1 MLPMP
6 TMKLLRK
13 SLWWNSLLVLCL
25 AAPTQA
31 QVNLVPDGS
40 FEDTSAVW
48 QNWYGHYCLNDW
60 FCLGGNATNNKFF
73 LWSLYRLDQSYRLP
87 SSYRFDQWPR
97 HGANTI
103 ELTIWDK
110 NNYPTPPTWIKSF
123 PKAAL
128 QTQLIAGKEYCAT
141 AYITSGDLAIYEHI
155 NGFGMYFDNGMLDT
169 VITIHKD
176 STGDYFLNTQVQCG
190 FPITDTANWV
200 KIQGS
205 FIANGTETHITMGNF
220 LEDSALIFAPAWVS
234 PTYPAQPIMV
244 DDVSLIPID
253 LHDWLQDAYVAVGD
267 SVWVGLHPLEYSDGI
282 WYDSTMQI
290 LDTAAGFWYTPEANN
305 TWFIQGIEV
314 CGTMRYDTMHV
325 YFAPQSVQAHQQSA
339 VLVYPNPCTTNC
351 TIEVPQT
358 YLGETCTLVNALGQ
372 TVLQQVLSTTTK
384 SIKLQQLPRGLYY
397 LHVKGEVK
405 KLVLR

>member
-1 MLPMP
+1 MP

-13 SLWWNSLLVLCL
+13 SLWWSSLLVLCL
-25 AAPTQA
+25 ASPTQA

-40 FEDTSAVW
+40 FEDTTAVW
-48 QNWYGHYCLNDW
+48 QQWDGHYCLNNW
-60 FCLGGNATNNKFF
+60 QCLGGAPQYNQFA
-73 LWSLYRLDQSYRLP
+73 LWSLNRQTYYLQLP
-87 SSYRFDQWPR
+87 LNHRFDQWPR

-103 ELTIWDK
+103 ELTIWHTVPY
-110 NNYPTPPTWIKSF
+110 NPPPSYRKSF
-123 PKAAL
+123 PKATLNA
-128 QTQLIAGKEYCAT
+128 QLVAGKEYCAT

-176 STGDYFLNTQVQCG
+176 STGDYFLNAQVQCS

-205 FIANGTETHITMGNF
+205 FFAHGTETHITMGNF

-234 PTYPAQPIMV
+234 PPFPAQPIMV

-253 LHDWLQDAYVAVGD
+253 LHNWLQDTYVAVGD
-267 SVWVGLHPLEYSDGI
+267 SVWVGLDPLDYSDGI
-282 WYDSTMQI
+282 WYDSTMQVI
-290 LDTAAGFWYTPEANN
+290 DTAAGFWYTPEANN

-351 TIEVPQT
+351 TIEVPQN
-358 YLGETCTLVNALGQ
+358 YIGETCTLVNALGQ
-372 TVLQQVLSTTTK
+372 TVLQQVLSTTTN

-397 LHVKGEVK
+397 MHVKGEVK